1 MQMII
6 KNVELWAGGISA
18 VALLV
23 GTLIVHAPVW
33 LSLVVAVCLF
43 IGFYLLGS
51 YWTDIQIQYEATLMT
66 VESMQTKISKG
77 LMNVIEIRNQASNI
91 EEVKIKDQIIRICEV
106 AYRIFKNF
114 EKDSSDVAKA
124 SRFLLYLDRF
134 LPLIERYVRLSST
147 PEGRQVLKK
156 SSEDEGFVELLDVV
170 EQGFSNGFQNYLEN
184 DVVELR
190 TLSRVMK
197 KMMNVAEI
205 GK

>member
-6 KNVELWAGGISA
+6 KNVELWAGGVSA

-23 GTLIVHAPVW
+23 GTLIVHAPIW

-134 LPLIERYVRLSST
+134 LPLIERYVGLSST

>member
-1 MQMII
+1 MQMVV

-23 GTLIVHAPVW
+23 GTLIVHAPIW

-43 IGFYLLGS
+43 VGIYLLGS

-66 VESMQTKISKG
+66 VESMQSKISKG
-77 LMNVIEIRNQASNI
+77 LMNVIAIRNQASNI
-91 EEVKIKDQIIRICEV
+91 EEVKIKDQIIRICDV

-114 EKDSSDVAKA
+114 EEDPSDVAKA

-147 PEGRQVLKK
+147 SEGRQVLEK
-156 SSEDEGFVELLDVV
+156 SSEDEEFVELLDVV
-170 EQGFSNGFQNYLEN
+170 EHGFTNGFQNYLEN

>member
-1 MQMII
+1 MHLIL
-6 KNVELWAGGISA
+6 KNVEIWAGGLSA

-23 GTLIVHAPVW
+23 GTLIVHAPLW

-77 LMNVIEIRNQASNI
+77 LINVIEIRDLASNI
-91 EEVKIKDQIIRICEV
+91 EELDIKDQVIRICDV

-114 EKDSSDVAKA
+114 EEDPSDVAKA

-147 PEGRQVLKK
+147 PEGRQLLAK
-156 SSEDEGFVELLDVV
+156 SSEDEEFVGLLDVV
-170 EQGFSNGFQNYLEN
+170 EQGFTNGFQNYLEN

-205 GK
+205 GR

>member
-1 MQMII
+1 
-6 KNVELWAGGISA
+6 
-18 VALLV
+18 
-23 GTLIVHAPVW
+23 
-33 LSLVVAVCLF
+33 
-43 IGFYLLGS
+43 
-51 YWTDIQIQYEATLMT
+51 
-66 VESMQTKISKG
+66 
-77 LMNVIEIRNQASNI
+77 
-91 EEVKIKDQIIRICEV
+91 
-106 AYRIFKNF
+106 
-114 EKDSSDVAKA
+114 
-124 SRFLLYLDRF
+124 LYLDRF